1 MELLEAMNVIE
12 DQTWLE
18 APSEQVARVVN
29 KVLTKPGGGP
39 TRLDDFLNGV
49 WLGHPLHPVLT
60 DLPIG
65 AWTLSMV
72 LDALDTFAGR
82 SELNAGADA
91 AIGVGLLGA
100 LAAAV
105 TGASQWQYTIGRQRR
120 LGLSHALINLAA
132 TGLYGVSLLCRL
144 NGKRGAGKITA
155 LLGFGAV
162 TVGGYIGGDLV
173 FGQRLGV
180 THIPEQVLPD
190 EWTQALPEA
199 ELGEGDMKRVTIA
212 DVPVLLVRQEG
223 QLYALTEMC
232 AHLGGPL
239 AEGTLEQGCV
249 VCPWHG
255 SRFRLADGSLVNGPA
270 TFPQPVYETRVRD
283 GMIEVR
289 PAVPQPVP

>member
-18 APSEQVARVVN
+18 TPSEQVAKAVN
-29 KVLTKPGGGP
+29 KVLTKPSGGP

-49 WLGHPLHPVLT
+49 WLGHPLHPALT

-100 LAAAV
+100 LASAV
-105 TGASQWQYTIGRQRR
+105 TGAAQWQYTIGRQRR
-120 LGLSHALINLAA
+120 LGLSHALINIAA

-144 NGKRGAGKITA
+144 NGKRSAGKITA

-223 QLYALTEMC
+223 KLYALTEMC

-270 TFPQPVYETRVRD
+270 TFPQPAHETRVHD

-289 PAVPQPVP
+289 PQAPQPVA